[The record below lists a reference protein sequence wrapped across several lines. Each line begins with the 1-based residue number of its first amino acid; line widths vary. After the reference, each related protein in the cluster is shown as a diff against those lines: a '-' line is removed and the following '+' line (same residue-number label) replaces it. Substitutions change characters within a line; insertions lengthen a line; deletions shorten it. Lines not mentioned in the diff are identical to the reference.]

1 MDDWDMIVSDII
13 RVGPIAIALIVLMYQ
28 IKAFKQDS
36 KYRYMEKLDNWL
48 ASFREL
54 ERSPNRTTHGSWA
67 TFAVN
72 YINQADIIATF
83 AMKGYI
89 SKDMI
94 KFFKAPIISAYSMAF
109 NPKSYLKRH
118 FTNKINL
125 DDLRNNAI
133 NLNLWCQKQ
142 KYAFGDELLPNQP
155 LPDPIIGTP

>member
-1 MDDWDMIVSDII
+1 MDHWNMLVSDII
-13 RVGPIAIALIVLMYQ
+13 RVGPIVIALIVLIYQ

-36 KYRYMEKLDNWL
+36 KFRYMEKLDNWL

-54 ERSPNRTTHGSWA
+54 ERSPNRTAHVNWA

-89 SKDMI
+89 SKNMI
-94 KFFKAPIISAYSMAF
+94 EFFKAPIASAYSMAF
-109 NPKSYLKRH
+109 NDMSYLKKH
-118 FTNKINL
+118 FAGIVKI
-125 DDLRNNAI
+125 DDVKKNAV

-142 KYAFGDELLPNQP
+142 KYKFGDELLPNQP
-155 LPDPIIGTP
+155 LADHIVGTQ